1 MATSRLPGHIAGTSA
16 LRPNVANLETVH
28 LGKSLHFLQED
39 HPHAIGEN
47 VARWFQEMVRPPF
60 LGR

>member
-1 MATSRLPGHIAGTSA
+1 M
-16 LRPNVANLETVH
+16 ANLETVH
-28 LGKSLHFLQED
+28 LGKGLHFLQED